1 MRGWAPQ
8 KNVQLKCIMND
19 NKMDSLHFQ
28 YPSSWY
34 QSTFFNNFLDYLN
47 WQCPWRRHSGT
58 ALCFCI
64 NIIVDWEVAYM
75 CILLT
80 HTNSKLAFFSFTQ
93 FINFRPN
100 EPIRFSSLYSWKS
113 IKQLAILVTPLRP
126 RTTWSSFRNYFKLRL
141 QTLCHFYTDHLS
153 RK

>member
-8 KNVQLKCIMND
+8 NTVQLKCIMND
-19 NKMDSLHFQ
+19 NNIDSSFSISFLMISKHFLII
-28 YPSSWY
+28 
-34 QSTFFNNFLDYLN
+34 FLITLIDNVLE
-47 WQCPWRRHSGT
+47 RKHSGSI
-58 ALCFCI
+58 LRCCV
-64 NIIVDWEVAYM
+64 NIIVDWAAAFM

-80 HTNSKLAFFSFTQ
+80 HISSKLAFPFTQ

-126 RTTWSSFRNYFKLRL
+126 RTT
-141 QTLCHFYTDHLS
+141 
-153 RK
+153 

>member
-8 KNVQLKCIMND
+8 KNAQLKCIMND
-19 NKMDSLHFQ
+19 NKMDSSVSIFFLMISKHFLII
-28 YPSSWY
+28 
-34 QSTFFNNFLDYLN
+34 FLITLIDNVLG
-47 WQCPWRRHSGT
+47 RKHSGT
-58 ALCFCI
+58 ALCFCV
-64 NIIVDWEVAYM
+64 NIIVDWEAAYM

-80 HTNSKLAFFSFTQ
+80 HINSKLAFPFTQ

-126 RTTWSSFRNYFKLRL
+126 RTT
-141 QTLCHFYTDHLS
+141 
-153 RK
+153 